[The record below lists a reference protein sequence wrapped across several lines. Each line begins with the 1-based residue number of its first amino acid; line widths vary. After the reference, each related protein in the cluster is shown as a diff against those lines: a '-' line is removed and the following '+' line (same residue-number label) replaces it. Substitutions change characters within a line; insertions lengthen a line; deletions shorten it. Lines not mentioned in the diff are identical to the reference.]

1 MKKSRE
7 YKDIEDLFRDKLAE
21 REYPVRESFWHDF
34 SGKLSR
40 REFLRFNPGS
50 FNIYYLAGFLAAAAL
65 TVAVL
70 LNNNDSSPDNPTAD
84 IIIKTDTLHNSPD
97 IIIAE
102 EDNTEKESRNK
113 QEMQAKE
120 IPAREEAKGSENLRD
135 VNKQEKDVVAEKA
148 EKEMAE
154 DNKAG
159 TNEIGRLKSNDS
171 LVSET
176 PAEPAP
182 IAGFIPELSEGCA
195 PLSIYF
201 RNMSHN
207 YDSCLWEF
215 GDGGTSTDDNPVWI
229 YDEEG
234 SYEVRLV
241 LFAGDGTV
249 IARSGKVT
257 VYPKPVA
264 RFEISEGNPSLPDE
278 QVRFYNFSRNAS
290 EWEWD
295 FGDGTVSNEFEP
307 GHFYDRP
314 GSYTVKLKA
323 ISEYGCVD
331 SMVITNAF
339 EDNSCYIKFP
349 NAFVPNEGGPTG
361 GYYSARS
368 DQQEEVFHPVYS
380 GVTSYNLRVYSRR
393 GILVFESDDILV
405 GWDGYYKGQKVEPG
419 VYIWKA
425 RGTFKTGE
433 PFVKGGD
440 VTVLPRW

>member
-1 MKKSRE
+1 MKKGRE
-7 YKDIEDLFRDKLAE
+7 YKDIEELFRDKLAE

-50 FNIYYLAGFLAAAAL
+50 FNIYYLAGLIAAAAI

-70 LNNNDSSPDNPTAD
+70 LNDNDSPREDTSAD
-84 IIIKTDTLHNSPD
+84 IVIKHDTLQNSIRN
-97 IIIAE
+97 III
-102 EDNTEKESRNK
+102 EKESSGEQKMELEEVPVKDEEAGHPDRQAFGK
-113 QEMQAKE
+113 QEE
-120 IPAREEAKGSENLRD
+120 
-135 VNKQEKDVVAEKA
+135 VVVAEEQEKA
-148 EKEMAE
+148 ETEEKKTGS
-154 DNKAG
+154 NKINNLA
-159 TNEIGRLKSNDS
+159 SNDS
-171 LVSET
+171 FVTET
-176 PAEPAP
+176 KAEPAP
-182 IAGFIPELSEGCA
+182 VATFVPELSEGCA

-215 GDGGTSTDDNPVWI
+215 DDGGTSTDDNPVWI

-234 SYEVRLV
+234 IYEVRLV
-241 LFAGDGTV
+241 LFGNDGSIITE
-249 IARSGKVT
+249 RGKVT
-257 VYPKPVA
+257 VYPKPEA

-278 QVRFYNFSRNAS
+278 QVRFYNFSQNAS

-307 GHFYDRP
+307 AHFYDRP

-339 EDNSCYIKFP
+339 ENNSCYIKFP

-393 GILVFESDDILV
+393 GILVFESNDIQV
-405 GWDGYYKGQKVEPG
+405 GWDGYYKGQKAEPG

-425 RGTFKTGE
+425 RGTFKNGE

-440 VTVLPRW
+440 LTLLPKW

>member
-1 MKKSRE
+1 LKTGRE
-7 YKDIEDLFRDKLAE
+7 NKNIEELFRDKLGE
-21 REYPVRESFWHDF
+21 REYPVSESFWQDF
-34 SGKLSR
+34 SGKLRR
-40 REFLRFNPGS
+40 REFLRFRPGS
-50 FNIYYLAGFLAAAAL
+50 FNIYYLAGFIAAAAL

-70 LNNNDSSPDNPTAD
+70 LNDNDSPPDNPPAD
-84 IIIKTDTLHNSPD
+84 IIIKKDSLQNSPVNVIKGKD
-97 IIIAE
+97 LME
-102 EDNTEKESRNK
+102 EENSSERKVKTDEVPVMPEEEVHSDRQPVIKKETEVITSEPEASLPENNK
-113 QEMQAKE
+113 SANSE
-120 IPAREEAKGSENLRD
+120 ISN
-135 VNKQEKDVVAEKA
+135 
-148 EKEMAE
+148 
-154 DNKAG
+154 
-159 TNEIGRLKSNDS
+159 LKSNDS
-171 LVSET
+171 LVSRT
-176 PAEPAP
+176 QAEPAP
-182 IAGFIPELSEGCA
+182 VAGFAPEVSEGCA

-215 GDGGTSTDDNPVWI
+215 GDGGSSTDDNPVWI

-241 LFAGDGTV
+241 LFAQDGSV
-249 IARSGKVT
+249 ISRTGKVS
-257 VYPKPVA
+257 VYPRPVA

-278 QVRFYNFSRNAS
+278 KVRFYNFSLNAS
-290 EWEWD
+290 KWEWD
-295 FGDGTVSNEFEP
+295 FGDGTVSDEFEP
-307 GHFYDRP
+307 AHFYDRP

-339 EDNSCYIKFP
+339 ENNSCYIKFP

-393 GILVFESDDILV
+393 GILVFESNDIQV
-405 GWDGYYKGQKVEPG
+405 GWDGYYKGQKAEPG

-440 VTVLPRW
+440 VTLLPRW

>member
-1 MKKSRE
+1 MKKGRE

-21 REYPVRESFWHDF
+21 REYPVPESFWQDF
-34 SGKLSR
+34 SGKLRR

-50 FNIYYLAGFLAAAAL
+50 FNIYYLAGFLTAAAL

-70 LNNNDSSPDNPTAD
+70 LNNNDNSPGNPPAD
-84 IIIKTDTLHNSPD
+84 IIIETDTLHYSPD
-97 IIIAE
+97 KIMKE
-102 EDNTEKESRNK
+102 EDKTEKESGKKQEIQLKEIPVGEETERPGDLLEENK
-113 QEMQAKE
+113 QEE
-120 IPAREEAKGSENLRD
+120 DI
-135 VNKQEKDVVAEKA
+135 VAEKPEA
-148 EKEMAE
+148 EMPE
-154 DNKAG
+154 DNEAA
-159 TNEIGRLKSNDS
+159 TREISRLKSYDS

-182 IAGFIPELSEGCA
+182 IAGFVPELSEGCA

-234 SYEVRLV
+234 NYEVRLV
-241 LFAGDGTV
+241 LFASDGTV
-249 IARSGKVT
+249 IASSGKVT

-278 QVRFYNFSRNAS
+278 QVRFYNFSRNAN

-314 GSYTVKLKA
+314 GSYTVKLRA
-323 ISEYGCVD
+323 ISENGCVD

-393 GILVFESDDILV
+393 GILVFESDDIQV
-405 GWDGYYKGQKVEPG
+405 GWDGYYKGQKAEPG
-419 VYIWKA
+419 VYIWKV

-440 VTVLPRW
+440 VTLLPRW